1 LGINTGRPRWHPPPG
16 NLTAYDY
23 DDEWG
28 NTPSSYTNAACVV
41 GPSLCSDVG
50 NFSVTFTAT
59 ISGGTFDGS
68 PVFSVFSP
76 TSNYTGGFVGW
87 EGLDPNGVSETVY
100 DEHSGTFSGTM
111 AIVQIGTPPN
121 RSGTSIARADRDQP
135 VRSRCGPPPPRVTPP
150 VGKPYT
156 LGKGQHPTG
165 CCSFL

>member
-1 LGINTGRPRWHPPPG
+1 MGINTGRPRWHPPPG

-111 AIVQIGTPPN
+111 AIEQIGTPPTVPEPA
-121 RSGTSIARADRDQP
+121 SLALIATSLLGLGVVRRRRA
-135 VRSRCGPPPPRVTPP
+135 
-150 VGKPYT
+150 
-156 LGKGQHPTG
+156 
-165 CCSFL
+165 